1 MNNEAITALE
11 QEAKKES
18 FARKM
23 NLKLREL
30 KPGYAVV
37 EMEPQQ
43 DIMNIFGMT
52 HGGAIFSL
60 IDEAFQLSC
69 NSPGQVAVALNVN
82 VSYHKPPDISSRLKA
97 ISREINLSN
106 KTATY
111 EIRVYDEGD
120 TLIAS
125 CVALAYRKKEK
136 LPFINDQ

>member
-1 MNNEAITALE
+1 MNEKAITALG
-11 QEAKKES
+11 QEVEKEGY
-18 FARKM
+18 AQKM

-30 KPGYAVV
+30 KPGYAMV

-43 DIMNIFGMT
+43 DIMNIFGMI

-69 NSPGQVAVALNVN
+69 NSHGQVAVALNVN
-82 VSYHKPPDISSRLKA
+82 VTYHKPPDISSRLKA
-97 ISREINLSN
+97 VSREIHLSN

-111 EIRVYDEGD
+111 EIKVFDEGD

-125 CVALAYRKKEK
+125 SMALAYRKKEK

>member
-1 MNNEAITALE
+1 MDKKAMAALLHEVEKEAYA
-11 QEAKKES
+11 Q
-18 FARKM
+18 KM
-23 NLKLREL
+23 NLKLLEL
-30 KPGYAVV
+30 KPGYAMV

-43 DIMNIFGMT
+43 DIMNIFGMI

-69 NSPGQVAVALNVN
+69 NSHGRVAVALNVN
-82 VSYHKPPDISSRLKA
+82 VTYHKPPDISSRLKA
-97 ISREINLSN
+97 ISREIHLSN

-111 EIRVYDEGD
+111 EIKVYDESD

-125 CVALAYRKKEK
+125 CMALAYRKKEM

>member
-1 MNNEAITALE
+1 MNKKAIHALV
-11 QEAKKES
+11 QEVEKES
-18 FARKM
+18 YAQKM

-30 KPGYAVV
+30 KPGYAMV
-37 EMEPQQ
+37 EMEPQP
-43 DIMNIFGMT
+43 DILNIFGMT

-69 NSPGQVAVALNVN
+69 NSHGQVAVALNVN
-82 VSYHKPPDISSRLKA
+82 VTYHKSPDISSRLKA
-97 ISREINLSN
+97 ISRETHLSK

-111 EIRVYDEGD
+111 EIKVYDQGE

-125 CVALAYRKKEK
+125 CMALAYRKKEK

>member
-1 MNNEAITALE
+1 MNNKAITVLE

-43 DIMNIFGMT
+43 DVMNIFGMT

-60 IDEAFQLSC
+60 IDE
-69 NSPGQVAVALNVN
+69 
-82 VSYHKPPDISSRLKA
+82 PPDISSRLKA
-97 ISREINLSN
+97 ISREIHLSN

-111 EIRVYDEGD
+111 EIKVYDEVD

-125 CVALAYRKKEK
+125 CMALAYRKKEK